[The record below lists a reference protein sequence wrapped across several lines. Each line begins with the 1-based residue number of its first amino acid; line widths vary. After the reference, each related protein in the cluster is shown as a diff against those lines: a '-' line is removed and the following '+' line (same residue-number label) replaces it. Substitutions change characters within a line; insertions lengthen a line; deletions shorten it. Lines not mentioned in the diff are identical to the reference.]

1 MAKLE
6 QQENKKKQTQSH
18 HHHQEEATD
27 EIKTPSQ
34 IDGSLRS
41 TTTMT
46 KEPRKIT
53 IQAGDGVNV
62 EIPLF
67 ATEGS
72 RLLRYAVSS
81 LHDND
86 DDEEHQEHNNSDD
99 DDNTA
104 ASVVIPLN
112 RVHSRELKVVVEFLI
127 HYHEE
132 RMIPIVDPLEGVL
145 IGSGDAAIQEVVKPT
160 WAENVP
166 QQRYRDY
173 VDNLGHDMDLL
184 YAVRTAALYMDIRPV
199 R

>member
-1 MAKLE
+1 M
-6 QQENKKKQTQSH
+6 
-18 HHHQEEATD
+18 
-27 EIKTPSQ
+27 
-34 IDGSLRS
+34 
-41 TTTMT
+41 
-46 KEPRKIT
+46 IT

-99 DDNTA
+99 DDDDTA
-104 ASVVIPLN
+104 VAVVIPLN
-112 RVHSRELKVVVEFLI
+112 RVHSRELKVVIEFLI

-145 IGSGDAAIQEVVKPT
+145 IGSGDAIHEVVKPT

-173 VDNLGHDMDLL
+173 VDNLGHHDMDLL

-199 R
+199 RGILSNFETN

>member
-1 MAKLE
+1 M
-6 QQENKKKQTQSH
+6 
-18 HHHQEEATD
+18 
-27 EIKTPSQ
+27 
-34 IDGSLRS
+34 
-41 TTTMT
+41 
-46 KEPRKIT
+46 IT

-99 DDNTA
+99 DDDDTA
-104 ASVVIPLN
+104 VAVVIPLN

-173 VDNLGHDMDLL
+173 VDNLGHHDMDLL

-199 R
+199 RGILSNFETN